1 MTPDSGLFPGALA
14 CLAAFLVWKTPE
26 IGEASPV
33 ASDPIRVG
41 PEAFSQLSEI
51 RMTTGEEHKLAR
63 ATEISET
70 SVLTTTAATSDGD
83 GAARIL
89 RLAMIGEELGTSRV
103 ADEARD
109 LAARVSEG
117 RFYVACVGQFKR
129 GKSTLINA
137 LVGTPVLPAGFI
149 PVTAVPTVVRFG
161 ERLKARIRGRD
172 RSWQEIDVSDVK
184 QYVTEEHNP
193 ENTKGVTGV
202 EIFVPG
208 VLLSTGMCLVD
219 TPGLGSVFS
228 GNTAATQDF
237 IPHIDAALV
246 VVGADPPLAGEE
258 LALVEAVAQNVRD
271 VIVVLNKADRTT
283 DEERAAAARFT
294 STLLEKRL
302 KRPVGPV
309 YEVSAAERM
318 EDRGPERDWP
328 RFIQALN
335 KLVSESGR
343 QIILA
348 AGERGLVR
356 LSEELLAI
364 VAEEREALE
373 RPLEESERRIAAMK
387 AAIAEAERSMREL
400 SFLLMAEQQRL
411 SDMFVKRHRAFLRSA
426 LPVAIQEF
434 QQAAPSIPRIIGPRY
449 RRALMSLA
457 QEVAKKH
464 VLPWLSTEQQ
474 EAERE
479 YRAVT
484 RRFVEMGNTFL
495 QKLTEAGVAELGRM
509 PHALDAET
517 GFRTAS
523 RFSFLELIELAQ
535 PASPLR
541 WLADLVLV
549 AVGAGRV
556 IGRDAEEF
564 LEHLLETNS
573 TRVQSDVLNRVQ
585 ESRGKLEVE
594 IRKLLHEVCRI
605 AEQALAHARSARE
618 AGTPAVESALS
629 RLAHLE
635 DEIRD
640 TRSAHAA

>member
-1 MTPDSGLFPGALA
+1 MIAD
-14 CLAAFLVWKTPE
+14 E
-26 IGEASPV
+26 
-33 ASDPIRVG
+33 R
-41 PEAFSQLSEI
+41 
-51 RMTTGEEHKLAR
+51 KLAP
-63 ATEISET
+63 ANGTLET
-70 SVLTTTAATSDGD
+70 PAVTTAATASDVD
-83 GAARIL
+83 GAS
-89 RLAMIGEELGTSRV
+89 RLLGLATLGEELGTSRV

-137 LVGTPVLPAGFI
+137 LVGVPVLPAGFI

-161 ERLKARIRGRD
+161 ERLKARVRGRD

-184 QYVTEEHNP
+184 QYVTEEQNP

-208 VLLSTGMCLVD
+208 ALLSTGMCLVD

-246 VVGADPPLAGEE
+246 VIGADPPLAGEE

-283 DEERAAAARFT
+283 DEERAAAAHFT
-294 STLLEKRL
+294 SALLEKRL
-302 KRPVGPV
+302 QRPVGPV

-318 EDRGPERDWP
+318 AGRGPERDWP
-328 RFIQALN
+328 KFIEALK
-335 KLVSESGR
+335 KLVEDSGR

-348 AGERGLVR
+348 AGQRGLLR

-364 VAEEREALE
+364 AAEEREALE

-400 SFLLMAEQQRL
+400 GFLLMAEQQHL

-426 LPVAIQEF
+426 SPLAIREF
-434 QQAAPSIPRIIGPRY
+434 REAAPSVPRTIGPRY
-449 RRALMSLA
+449 RRALTSLA

-464 VLPWLSTEQQ
+464 VLPWLFTEQQ

-495 QKLTEAGVAELGRM
+495 QKLAEAGVSELGRM

-523 RFSFLELIELAQ
+523 RFTFLELIELAQ

-541 WLADLVLV
+541 WLADLVLG
-549 AVGAGRV
+549 AVGARRALL
-556 IGRDAEEF
+556 RDAEKF

-594 IRKLLHEVCRI
+594 IRKLLHEVCRV

-629 RLAHLE
+629 RLARLE
-635 DEIRD
+635 QEIRD
-640 TRSAHAA
+640 TRSAPAA